1 MAIVERL
8 VDVDVPVSAA
18 YNAWAQLELF
28 PLFMSGVEEVR
39 RIDDRHLHWRAR
51 IFGVP
56 EEWDA
61 EIVDQIPLQR
71 IAWRSRS
78 GVSNAGAV
86 TFHRLTQDRSRIL
99 LQITYQPDRLSE
111 KLGDAL
117 GLLARQLDASLAC
130 FKAFVEQEGARIE
143 GARRVIHA
151 GEGVAAW

>member
-1 MAIVERL
+1 MAIVER
-8 VDVDVPVSAA
+8 VIDVDVPVSTA

-39 RIDDRHLHWRAR
+39 RIDDRHVHWRAR
-51 IFGVP
+51 IFGVA

-61 EIVDQIPLQR
+61 EIIEQIPSQR

-78 GVSNAGAV
+78 GVSNAGTV
-86 TFHRLTQDRSRIL
+86 TFHRLAQDRSRIM
-99 LQITYQPDRLSE
+99 LQIVYEPERLSE

-117 GLLARQLDASLAC
+117 GLVGRQLDASLAC

-143 GARRVIHA
+143 GTRHVIHA
-151 GEGVAAW
+151 GEGAGAW